1 MTIRTFIANP
11 GAAAS
16 AVLLTSL
23 LTLAGCN
30 DNDTSTDMPVQIKVL
45 SSAPQYVSGGDAR
58 IEVTADAA
66 RHSEIDLWLN
76 GRNST

>member
-45 SSAPQYVSGGDAR
+45 SSAPQYVSGG
-58 IEVTADAA
+58 
-66 RHSEIDLWLN
+66 
-76 GRNST
+76 